1 MAALDSPPRRKRE
14 RNKNEKPEFHR
25 VASRKRRAVMR
36 CVCVRCIPRSSY
48 REVGYG
54 DMLMRCVLNDL
65 TCDDICGLGIERF
78 KERIDEVG
86 GHIGY

>member
-1 MAALDSPPRRKRE
+1 
-14 RNKNEKPEFHR
+14 
-25 VASRKRRAVMR
+25 MR

-54 DMLMRCVLNDL
+54 DMLMRCELNDL